1 MTDKPPRRKRY
12 KGTHPRRFDEKYKEL
27 APDKFPDEV
36 AKVRAAGRTPA
47 GTHVPVM
54 PAEVLAALDPQP
66 GDVVLDC
73 TLGYG
78 GHTAALWERVRG
90 SDPFSVPEKG
100 EKGSDPFFVGMD
112 LDAVQLKRTSA
123 RLTQAGVHIRAHHN
137 NFAGIGK
144 VLAAEGLIGVD
155 CLLADLGLSSM
166 QLDDPARGFG
176 FKHDGPLDMRM
187 DATRGV
193 TAAQLI
199 ADSDEEALAELLR
212 DYADEPRA
220 EELAAT
226 LKRELPTRTKAL
238 EQAVLRVHGLS
249 RFKKRGARDRHPA
262 AAVFQALRMAVNR
275 EPANLEHLL
284 RSLPYLLNEG
294 GRAAIIT
301 FHSGEERRVREALS
315 AGAAQGLFRGVDLD
329 GIRPTRDEIYANPRS
344 RSARLFTARK

>member
-1 MTDKPPRRKRY
+1 MTEKPPRRKRY
-12 KGTHPRRFDEKYKEL
+12 KGTHPRRFDQKYKEL
-27 APDKFPDEV
+27 APDKYPDEV
-36 AKVRAAGRTPA
+36 AKVRASGRTPA

-54 PAEVLAALDPQP
+54 LAEVLEALAPKP
-66 GDVVLDC
+66 GEVVLDC

-78 GHTAALWERVRG
+78 GHASALAASGARVIAT
-90 SDPFSVPEKG
+90 
-100 EKGSDPFFVGMD
+100 D
-112 LDAVQLKRTSA
+112 LDADELARTVRRLAETGIGISA
-123 RLTQAGVHIRAHHN
+123 HRS
-137 NFAGIGK
+137 NFAGIGN
-144 VLAAEGLIGVD
+144 VLAVEGLTGVD

-187 DATRGV
+187 DASRGV

-199 ADSDEEALAELLR
+199 ADTDEETLAELLH

-220 EELAAT
+220 EEIAAA
-226 LKRELPTRTKAL
+226 LKRELPTRTKEL
-238 EQAVLRVHGLS
+238 ERCVLQVHGLT

-284 RSLPYLLNEG
+284 RSLPYLLNPG

-301 FHSGEERRVREALS
+301 FHSGEERRVREAFS
-315 AGAAQGLFRGVDLD
+315 AGLQQSLFSSADTDGV
-329 GIRPTRDEIYANPRS
+329 RPTREEVHANPRA

>member
-1 MTDKPPRRKRY
+1 MTEKPPRRKRY
-12 KGTHPRRFDEKYKEL
+12 KGTHPRRFSEKYKEL
-27 APDKFPDEV
+27 APDKFPEEA

-54 PAEVLAALDPQP
+54 LAEVLEALDPKP
-66 GDVVLDC
+66 GEVVLDC

-90 SDPFSVPEKG
+90 SDPLSVPER
-100 EKGSDPFFVGMD
+100 GSDPFFIGID
-112 LDAVQLKRTSA
+112 LDERQLPRTTT
-123 RLTQAGVHIRAHHN
+123 RLTQAGVRIRAHHT
-137 NFAGIGK
+137 NFAGIGN
-144 VLAAEGLIGVD
+144 VLAAEGLTGVD

-187 DATRGV
+187 DASRGV

-199 ADSDEEALAELLR
+199 ADTDEEALAELLR
-212 DYADEPRA
+212 DYADETRA
-220 EELAAT
+220 EQIAAA
-226 LKRELPTRTKAL
+226 LKRELPKRTKEL
-238 EQAVLRVHGLS
+238 ELCVLQVHGLT

-284 RSLPYLLNEG
+284 RSLPWLLNSG
-294 GRAAIIT
+294 GRAAVIT
-301 FHSGEERRVREALS
+301 FHSGEERRVREAFN
-315 AGAAQGLFRGVDLD
+315 AGVQQGLFSSAETA
-329 GIRPTRDEIYANPRS
+329 GIRPSREEVHANPRA
-344 RSARLFTARK
+344 RSARLFTARR